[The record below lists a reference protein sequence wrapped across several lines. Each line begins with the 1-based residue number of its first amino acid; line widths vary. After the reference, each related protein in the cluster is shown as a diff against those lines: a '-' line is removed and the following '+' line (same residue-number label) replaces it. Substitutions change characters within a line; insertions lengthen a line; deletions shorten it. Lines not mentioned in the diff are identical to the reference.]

1 MISKLLAGI
10 KSAAGSN
17 RTGIELIG
25 KNETF
30 KHQPGKLTAVIL
42 MPPNKEDQFILRR
55 KDIVAARSARVS
67 AATTTYTKASAAAQT
82 VRDISLDEAERI
94 YRHDLRALFVQFNQ
108 VSDESAAPPA
118 PPPQPLPQRR
128 RIEIPDKLAEVVK
141 ERSNGDG

>member
-10 KSAAGSN
+10 KQAAGSN

-67 AATTTYTKASAAAQT
+67 AATTTYTKATSAAQT

-108 VSDESAAPPA
+108 VSDEVPA
-118 PPPQPLPQRR
+118 PAPTQPLPQRR
-128 RIEIPDKLAEVVK
+128 RIEIPDKLADVVK
-141 ERSNGDG
+141 ERSNGDPA

>member
-42 MPPNKEDQFILRR
+42 IPPAREDEFIKRR

-94 YRHDLRALFVQFNQ
+94 YRHDLRALFVAFNQ
-108 VSDESAAPPA
+108 VSDESPPA
-118 PPPQPLPQRR
+118 PAPPQPLPQRR

-141 ERSNGDG
+141 ERSNGDPV